1 MNLDRHT
8 QFLMRKEKIL
18 SVAEKLLLEN
28 NQEITLD
35 ELVAELDI
43 AKGTLY
49 KHFRS
54 KNELLL
60 ELIIQNEKQ
69 ILEISQKYNTDF
81 KEYAPRYMLHHLLTP
96 GKTILLHQ
104 LEENLTMTESK
115 LKHLFEELYEVRQQ
129 RILAIKDITESYLK
143 SLNYDMSIRDY
154 LSYIWSLT
162 YGASLLL
169 NSTYYQRSI
178 GSRQKLI
185 NIYIN
190 QALSLPTQTAN
201 FDVLNFQIE
210 DENQQN

>member
-1 MNLDRHT
+1 MNPDRHQ
-8 QFLMRKEKIL
+8 QFLIRKERIL

-49 KHFRS
+49 KHFKS

-60 ELIIQNEKQ
+60 ELVIQNEKHL
-69 ILEISQKYNTDF
+69 LEISQQHNRDF
-81 KEYAPRYMLHHLLTP
+81 KEYAPTYMLHHLTAP
-96 GKTILLHQ
+96 ARTILLHQ

-115 LKHLFEELYEVRQQ
+115 LNHLFEALYEIRQA
-129 RILAIKDITESYLK
+129 RILAIKDITEAYLK
-143 SLNYDMSIRDY
+143 SVNYDMSIRDY

-162 YGASLLL
+162 YGAALLL
-169 NSTYYQRSI
+169 NSSYYQRSI

-185 NIYIN
+185 NLYIN
-190 QALSLPTQTAN
+190 QALSLPAQSINLDA
-201 FDVLNFQIE
+201 FEIE
-210 DENQQN
+210 LKDA

>member
-81 KEYAPRYMLHHLLTP
+81 KEYAPRYMLHHCSHRE
-96 GKTILLHQ
+96 KRFYCI
-104 LEENLTMTESK
+104 NLK
-115 LKHLFEELYEVRQQ
+115 K
-129 RILAIKDITESYLK
+129 I
-143 SLNYDMSIRDY
+143 
-154 LSYIWSLT
+154 
-162 YGASLLL
+162 
-169 NSTYYQRSI
+169 
-178 GSRQKLI
+178 
-185 NIYIN
+185 
-190 QALSLPTQTAN
+190 
-201 FDVLNFQIE
+201 
-210 DENQQN
+210 